1 MRVLVTGAEGFV
13 GGHLSRRLR
22 DAGHEVVGG
31 ALDPPRTPPSGSH
44 RFVALDV
51 EQEPV
56 VRRVIDEIAPD
67 AVVHLAGFSDVGASW
82 EDLATT
88 FRVNVL
94 GTENIVRAC
103 DERIRVLLASS
114 AEVYGKVSPEDLPL
128 TEDASVAPSTP
139 YAMSKAAA
147 ERIGLAHGAIVV
159 RSFNLIGAGQSPRF
173 ALPSFAQ
180 QLANIEAGRQE
191 PKLRVGNL
199 EARRDF
205 VHVEDGVDG
214 YLRLLEADL
223 GETTPIFNI
232 ASGAPV
238 AIADALERL
247 IRISGVDV
255 EIEQDPSRLR
265 PSDVPE
271 ICGDATRLR
280 ALGWSPSRGVDAALE
295 DLWQQARRCVDRAPD
310 QMP

>member
-13 GGHLSRRLR
+13 GGHLARRLSQ
-22 DAGHEVVGG
+22 AGHAVVGG
-31 ALDPPRTPPSGSH
+31 TLDPSADATAGNH
-44 RFVALDV
+44 ELVALDV
-51 EQEPV
+51 EQEPM
-56 VRRVIDEIAPD
+56 VRRVIAEVAPD

-82 EDLATT
+82 QDLATT

-128 TEDASVAPSTP
+128 TEDAPLAPSTP

-180 QLANIEAGRQE
+180 QLAKIEAGRQE
-191 PKLRVGNL
+191 PRLRVGNL

-214 YLRLLEADL
+214 YLCLLEADL
-223 GETTPIFNI
+223 GETAPVFNI

-238 AIADALERL
+238 AIAEALKRL
-247 IRISGVDV
+247 IQISGVEV

-271 ICGDATRLR
+271 ICGDASRLR
-280 ALGWSPSRGVDAALE
+280 ALGWSPSRGVDGALE
-295 DLWQQARRCVDRAPD
+295 DLWKEARRSVDRAPD

>member
-13 GGHLSRRLR
+13 GGHLNRCLR
-22 DAGHEVVGG
+22 AAGHEVFGG
-31 ALDPPRTPPSGSH
+31 VLEPRRPGPCDGF
-44 RFVALDV
+44 RQIALDV
-51 EQEPV
+51 EQADVVSRV
-56 VRRVIDEIAPD
+56 VRDVAPE

-82 EDLATT
+82 KDLATT

-94 GTENIVRAC
+94 GTENVVRAC
-103 DERIRVLLASS
+103 DERVRVLFASS
-114 AEVYGKVSPEDLPL
+114 AEVYGKVATEDLPL
-128 TEDASVAPSTP
+128 SEDAPLEPSTP

-147 ERIGLAHGAIVV
+147 ERIALAHGAVVV

-173 ALPSFAQ
+173 ALPSFAR
-180 QLANIEAGRQE
+180 QLARIEAGCQE

-214 YLRLLEADL
+214 YLRLLEAEL
-223 GETTPIFNI
+223 GDGAAVFNI

-247 IRISGVDV
+247 IRISGVEV
-255 EIEQDPSRLR
+255 EIEQDPDRLR

-271 ICGDATRLR
+271 ISGDSSRLR
-280 ALGWSPSRGVDAALE
+280 ALGWSPTRGVDVALT
-295 DLWQQARRCVDRAPD
+295 DLWHAAREELRSAAG